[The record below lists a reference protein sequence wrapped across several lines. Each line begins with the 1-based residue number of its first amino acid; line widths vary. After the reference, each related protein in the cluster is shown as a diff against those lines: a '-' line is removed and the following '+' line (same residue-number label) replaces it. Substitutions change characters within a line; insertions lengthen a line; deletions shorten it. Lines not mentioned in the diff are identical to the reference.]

1 MRIAVD
7 AMGGDY
13 APCELVAGTVDAAR
27 TLPGISKLFLVGDGT
42 AIRKE
47 LAKYGAISPKIEVRH
62 CTEVVGMEE
71 SPASAVRRKKDSS
84 ISRSLDLV
92 KNGEADAVF
101 SAGNTGA
108 AVAAT
113 TLKLRTLEGVERPVI
128 AAVIPSPAKPFILI
142 DAGANPD
149 CTPRRLAQF
158 AVMGNVFAHEI
169 MGVAQPTI
177 GLLSVGTEDS
187 KGSGFTKDAFQI
199 LEKSHLNFVGN
210 VEGHDLFEGKVDVIV
225 CDGFVGNVV
234 LKTCE
239 AVAHAMKTWLKE
251 EFTKTPVRMLGAL
264 LLKNA
269 VAAIKKKSDP
279 STYGGAPL
287 LGANGVVI
295 IGHGVAKA
303 PAVCNGIRVAGEW
316 VNHHLNEQI
325 VEGCKKLESIKA

>member
-7 AMGGDY
+7 AMGGDF
-13 APCELVAGTVDAAR
+13 APLEIVAGTIEAAR
-27 TLPGISKLFLVGDGT
+27 TLPDIGKLFLVGDEA

-47 LAKYGAISPKIEVRH
+47 FAKHGEIPVKIEVRH

-71 SPASAVRRKKDSS
+71 SPANAVRRKKDSS
-84 ISRSLDLV
+84 ISRALDLI
-92 KNGEADAVF
+92 KHGEADAVF

-113 TLKLRTLEGVERPVI
+113 TLKLRTLEGVERPAI
-128 AAVIPSPAKPFILI
+128 AAVIPSPTKPFILI

-149 CTPRRLAQF
+149 CSPKRLAQF
-158 AVMGNVFAHEI
+158 AVMGSVYAREI
-169 MGVAQPTI
+169 VGIVEPRI

-187 KGSGFTKDAFQI
+187 KGSGITKDAFHI
-199 LEKSHLNFVGN
+199 LEKSHLNFTGN

-251 EFTKTPVRMLGAL
+251 EFTKTPVRMLGAM

-269 VAAIKKKSDP
+269 VGAIKKKSDP

-295 IGHGVAKA
+295 IGHGVANTR
-303 PAVCNGIRVAGEW
+303 AVCNGIRVAGEW

-325 VEGCKKLESIKA
+325 VEGCKKMESIPA